1 MRLID
6 LIPMFKT
13 EPWCIN
19 FSVDEDGDD
28 VVDDIFPY
36 SELDK
41 TETSHAI
48 AFVTSLRWLGFAIGN
63 FKVDDVIDWDDYH
76 AGF

>member
-1 MRLID
+1 
-6 LIPMFKT
+6 MFKT

-19 FSVDEDGDD
+19 FSVDENGED

-41 TETSHAI
+41 AETSHAI
-48 AFVTSLRWLGFAIGN
+48 AFVTCLHWFGCAVGN
-63 FKVDDVIDWDDYH
+63 FKVADVIDWDDYH